1 MYNFVLNI
9 PTKILFGSESRKQLS
24 SIVSSYG
31 NKILLVYGEESIK
44 KIGLYDE
51 IIDSLKRQNAEIFEL
66 NGVASNP
73 RHTKVDYGAKI
84 CKENGI
90 DVILA
95 VGGGSVIDCAKAIS
109 VTANEDCG
117 CWDII
122 TKKTPPHEAI
132 PLITVVTVA
141 GTGTEMNNSCVISN
155 ESLKIKRGYSNDLL
169 YPKVSFMDPVLTFSV
184 STFQT
189 ACGCADM
196 LSHVLDTAYFMPGD
210 RMDMLCVVMESISK
224 IIIRYGYIALRE
236 PNNYTAR
243 ANLMWASTW
252 ALNGILKNG
261 IRQPAVCHI
270 IEHEISAYYDV
281 NHGLGMA
288 IILPKWMKYVL
299 NSENAC
305 LFAQFGR
312 AVFDIDSANNI
323 ECAELTIKKLEE
335 FLYEMLGLNSKL
347 SEIGITEDAFE
358 EIAENVC
365 WGGSIGGIKE
375 LVPQDII
382 NILKMCM

>member
-9 PTKILFGSESRKQLS
+9 PTKILFGSENRKQLA
-24 SIVSSYG
+24 SIVLSYG
-31 NKILLVYGEESIK
+31 KKILLVYGGESIK

-51 IIDSLKRQNAEIFEL
+51 IIDSLKGQNAEIFEL
-66 NGVASNP
+66 NGVTSNP
-73 RHTKVDYGAKI
+73 RHTKVDDGAKI
-84 CKENGI
+84 CKEKNI

-95 VGGGSVIDCAKAIS
+95 VGGGSVIDCAKAVS
-109 VTANEDCG
+109 VTANSDSE
-117 CWDII
+117 CWNII
-122 TKKTPPHEAI
+122 TKKAMPHEVI
-132 PLITVVTVA
+132 PLITVLTVA

-155 ESLKIKRGYSNDLL
+155 EILKIKRGYSNDLL
-169 YPKVSFMDPVLTFSV
+169 YPKVSFLDPALTFSV
-184 STFQT
+184 SAFQT

-210 RMDMLCVVMESISK
+210 RMDMLCTVMESISK
-224 IIIRYGYIALRE
+224 IIIKYGSIAVKD
-236 PNNYTAR
+236 PNNYAAR

-252 ALNGILKNG
+252 ALNGFLKNG

-270 IEHEISAYYDV
+270 IEHEISAYFDV

-288 IILPKWMKYVL
+288 IIFPKWMKYVL
-299 NSENAC
+299 NNENAY

-335 FLYEMLGLNSKL
+335 FLYEILGLNSKL
-347 SEIGITEDAFE
+347 SEIGITEEAFE

>member
-9 PTKILFGSESRKQLS
+9 PTKILFGSENRKQLA
-24 SIVSSYG
+24 SIVLSYG
-31 NKILLVYGEESIK
+31 KKILLVYGGESIK

-51 IIDSLKRQNAEIFEL
+51 IIDSLKVQNAEIFEL
-66 NGVASNP
+66 NGVTSNP
-73 RHTKVDYGAKI
+73 RHTKVDDGARI
-84 CKENGI
+84 CKEKSI

-109 VTANEDCG
+109 VTANSDSDC
-117 CWDII
+117 WNII
-122 TKKTPPHEAI
+122 TKKAVPHEAI
-132 PLITVVTVA
+132 PLITVLTVA

-155 ESLKIKRGYSNDLL
+155 EALKIKRGYSNDLL
-169 YPKVSFMDPVLTFSV
+169 YPKVSFLDPALTFSV
-184 STFQT
+184 SAFQT

-210 RMDMLCVVMESISK
+210 RMDMLCTVMESISK
-224 IIIRYGYIALRE
+224 IIIKYGSIAVKE

-252 ALNGILKNG
+252 ALNGFLKNG

-288 IILPKWMKYVL
+288 IILPRWMKYVL
-299 NSENAC
+299 NNENAY

-347 SEIGITEDAFE
+347 SEIGITEEAFE